1 MNAVRC
7 QRLTTRWGNVFIL
20 LCLLVINM
28 QPVQTAQAAGHESI
42 RVGFDSITSNKV
54 IADTARSH
62 AMSVDANSVA
72 TLFEDDFEDGNA
84 NGWTTSGNGTWYV
97 ENGEYVVDMGNGSE
111 LMGRS
116 TAGDINWTDF
126 SLEVDIK
133 GELGVDKHI
142 SVNHRLR

>member
-1 MNAVRC
+1 
-7 QRLTTRWGNVFIL
+7 
-20 LCLLVINM
+20 M